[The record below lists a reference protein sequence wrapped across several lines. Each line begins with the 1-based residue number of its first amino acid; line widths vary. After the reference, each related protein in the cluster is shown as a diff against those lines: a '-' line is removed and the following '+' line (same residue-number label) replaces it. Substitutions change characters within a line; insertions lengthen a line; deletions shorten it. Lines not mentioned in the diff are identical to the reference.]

1 MLFAGKNYPTI
12 KKEIITNSIKKKTF
26 RKYGGG
32 CMAATYPLTG
42 KLYDFQLGNN
52 IKIKNANMHTAYKE
66 KKKDFN
72 EEQNTN
78 LHGPWLFFR
87 IQSIY

>member
-1 MLFAGKNYPTI
+1 
-12 KKEIITNSIKKKTF
+12 
-26 RKYGGG
+26 
-32 CMAATYPLTG
+32 MAATYPLTG

-78 LHGPWLFFR
+78 LHGPWLFF
-87 IQSIY
+87 